1 MALGSNLCGFGKKKN
16 KNMKILNTEEFE
28 QNNGFLSHFM
38 IEMYYGDEYRNFYY
52 TMEPVMHGGVLLERY
67 GVFDECYPL
76 SYVVYDFIKKHGLKK
91 GETKTIKVT
100 STLTKKIELYVM
112 ENGIDLAE
120 YKMKSSK
127 YEKGNDCFD
136 KISIGLSEEMCNKP
150 TMSVIMHELQHA
162 KEDLELRKKGSSLV
176 DVFIKTG
183 YDKVVNNKN
192 IDDFELILKNILYF
206 FSSFEKNAY
215 VAQFRGELEDNK
227 NLTFYEVKNVYD
239 FIKNTNL
246 YKIYEEVFSLCNF
259 LLNNITSEKNKQHIV
274 ELTNKL
280 SYNNFRTFEQ
290 LKKWLNEK
298 CWKCKRKFDKIL
310 PKMAYDFYKDILPK
324 GLGKPPVKNGYSKFY
339 EKNLEGYTEEYG
351 ELLTLL
357 RKNGFIEN

>member
-1 MALGSNLCGFGKKKN
+1 
-16 KNMKILNTEEFE
+16 MKILNTEEFGHVD
-28 QNNGFLSHFM
+28 GFLSHFM
-38 IEMYYGDEYRNFYY
+38 IEMYYGDEDRDFYY

-67 GVFDECYPL
+67 GVFGECYPL
-76 SYVVYDFIKKHGLKK
+76 SYVILDFIEKNEFKKY
-91 GETKTIKVT
+91 EVKTLNVT

-112 ENGIDLAE
+112 KNNNCDDLAE
-120 YKMKSSK
+120 YNMESSK
-127 YEKGNDCFD
+127 YTNGCACFD
-136 KISIGLSEEMCNKP
+136 KISIGLSEEICNKP

-162 KEDLELRKKGSSLV
+162 MEDLELRKKGSSLANV
-176 DVFIKTG
+176 VRKTG
-183 YDKVVNNKN
+183 YNKVVNNKN

-206 FSSFEKNAY
+206 FSSFERNAY
-215 VAQFRGELEDNK
+215 IAQFRGELEDNK

-239 FIKNTNL
+239 FVKNTDF

-259 LLNNITSEKNKQHIV
+259 LLVNITSEKNKQHIV
-274 ELTNKL
+274 ELSNKL
-280 SYNNFRTFEQ
+280 SNNNFKTFEQ
-290 LKKWLNEK
+290 LKKWLNKK
-298 CWKCKRKFDKIL
+298 CWKCKQKFDKIL
-310 PKMAYDFYKDILPK
+310 PKMAYDFYKDTLPK